1 MSRKAGSSPFPI
13 RFPSPVKHYS
23 RKVVASGIHFS
34 RHKGRTWLIEKTK
47 PEILFVDDEESI
59 RATLPLVLE
68 SFGFKV
74 TSAANTRDATRL
86 IRDRQFDALIA
97 DLNIDR
103 QGDGFSIVRTM
114 RSTQPEASTFI
125 LTGYP
130 ESETALEAIRQ
141 QVDDYFVKPADV
153 REIAQA
159 IEHKVHKKRP
169 AARIERPRLA
179 DLVRQH
185 RDQLVKAWL
194 AEVGADLNIAAIKL
208 SESQRKDHLPALLDQ
223 ILAAAKG
230 SPDSRGAAAQHGE
243 ARAKQGYTIPMLL
256 REARALHKVLGL
268 FVQEHQSEIGV
279 NHLVSDMTRI
289 FERVDLLAEEFAQS
303 FLEQAPA
310 LMKSKSSAS

>member
-1 MSRKAGSSPFPI
+1 
-13 RFPSPVKHYS
+13 
-23 RKVVASGIHFS
+23 
-34 RHKGRTWLIEKTK
+34 LIEKTK

-74 TSAANTRDATRL
+74 TSAANTGDAIRL
-86 IRDRQFDALIA
+86 IADQEFDALIA

-103 QGDGFSIVRTM
+103 QGDGFTIVSAM
-114 RSTQPEASTFI
+114 RSTHPEAGTFI

-153 REIAQA
+153 RQIAQA
-159 IEHKVHKKRP
+159 IENKLQKKRP
-169 AARIERPRLA
+169 PVQIGPPRLG
-179 DLVRQH
+179 DLVRQY

-194 AEVGADLNIAAIKL
+194 AEVGTDLNIAAIKL
-208 SESQRKDHLPALLDQ
+208 SEAQRKDHLPALLDQ
-223 ILAAAKG
+223 ALAAKG
-230 SPDSRGAAAQHGE
+230 SGAGAESRGAAVQHGQ

-268 FVQEHQSEIGV
+268 FIQEHQSEIGV

-289 FERVDLLAEEFAQS
+289 YENIDLLAEESAES
-303 FLEQAPA
+303 FLEQASA
-310 LMKSKSSAS
+310 VMKWKSSAS

>member
-1 MSRKAGSSPFPI
+1 M
-13 RFPSPVKHYS
+13 
-23 RKVVASGIHFS
+23 
-34 RHKGRTWLIEKTK
+34 EKTK

-74 TSAANTRDATRL
+74 TSAANTCDAMRL
-86 IRDRQFDALIA
+86 IRDQQFDALIA

-103 QGDGFSIVRTM
+103 QGDGFTIVSAM
-114 RSTQPEASTFI
+114 RSTQPEAGAFI

-130 ESETALEAIRQ
+130 ESETAFEAIRQ
-141 QVDDYFVKPADV
+141 QVDDYFVKPADI
-153 REIAQA
+153 RQIAQA
-159 IEHKVHKKRP
+159 IENKLRQKRP
-169 AARIERPRLA
+169 ALPIVPRLA

-194 AEVGADLNIAAIKL
+194 AEVGTDLNIAAIKL
-208 SESQRKDHLPALLDQ
+208 SEAQRKDHLPALLDQ
-223 ILAAAKG
+223 ALTESKG
-230 SPDSRGAAAQHGE
+230 RDARVESRGAAAQHGQ

-268 FVQEHQSEIGV
+268 FVEEHQFEIAV

-289 FERVDLLAEEFAQS
+289 YESIDLLAEESAQS
-303 FLEQAPA
+303 FLEQAS
-310 LMKSKSSAS
+310 LVMKWKSSAS

>member
-1 MSRKAGSSPFPI
+1 
-13 RFPSPVKHYS
+13 
-23 RKVVASGIHFS
+23 
-34 RHKGRTWLIEKTK
+34 LIEKTK

-74 TSAANTRDATRL
+74 TSAASTSDAMRL
-86 IRDRQFDALIA
+86 IAARQFDALIA

-103 QGDGFSIVRTM
+103 QGDGFTIVSAM

-130 ESETALEAIRQ
+130 ESETAMEAIRQ

-153 REIAQA
+153 RQIAQA

-185 RDQLVKAWL
+185 RDRLVKAWL
-194 AEVGADLNIAAIKL
+194 AEVGTDLNIAAIKL
-208 SESQRKDHLPALLDQ
+208 SESQRKDHLPAWLDQ

-230 SPDSRGAAAQHGE
+230 SPESRGAAAQHGE

-289 FERVDLLAEEFAQS
+289 FERIDLLAEESAQS
-303 FLEQAPA
+303 FLEQAPT

>member
-1 MSRKAGSSPFPI
+1 MM
-13 RFPSPVKHYS
+13 
-23 RKVVASGIHFS
+23 
-34 RHKGRTWLIEKTK
+34 EKTK

-74 TSAANTRDATRL
+74 TAAASTSDAIRL
-86 IRDRQFDALIA
+86 IRDQPFDALVA

-103 QGDGFSIVRTM
+103 QGDGFTIVRAM

-141 QVDDYFVKPADV
+141 QVDEYFVKPADV

-159 IEHKVHKKRP
+159 IEHKLHKKRP
-169 AARIERPRLA
+169 TARMERARLA

-194 AEVGADLNIAAIKL
+194 AELGTDLDIAAIKL

-223 ILAAAKG
+223 VLAAGKG
-230 SPDSRGAAAQHGE
+230 SPESRGAAAQHGQ

-268 FVQEHQSEIGV
+268 FVQEHQSKIAV

-289 FERVDLLAEEFAQS
+289 FESIDLLGEESAES
-303 FLEQAPA
+303 FLAQAPT
-310 LMKSKSSAS
+310 LTKSKSSAS

>member
-1 MSRKAGSSPFPI
+1 M
-13 RFPSPVKHYS
+13 
-23 RKVVASGIHFS
+23 
-34 RHKGRTWLIEKTK
+34 TEKTK

-74 TSAANTRDATRL
+74 TSAASTCEAIRL
-86 IRDRQFDALIA
+86 IADRQFDALIA
-97 DLNIDR
+97 DLNIDG
-103 QGDGFSIVRTM
+103 QGDGFTIVRAM
-114 RSTQPEASTFI
+114 RSAQPQASAFI

-153 REIAQA
+153 REIAHA
-159 IEHKVHKKRP
+159 IEHKLHKKRP
-169 AARIERPRLA
+169 ARTERPRLA

-194 AEVGADLNIAAIKL
+194 AEVGADLTIAAIKL
-208 SESQRKDHLPALLDQ
+208 SESQRKDHLPALFDQ
-223 ILAAAKG
+223 VLAAAKG
-230 SPDSRGAAAQHGE
+230 SRTSPESHGAAAQHGE

-256 REARALHKVLGL
+256 REARALHKILGL
-268 FVQEHQSEIGV
+268 FVQEHQSELAV
-279 NHLVSDMTRI
+279 NHLVSDMTRLYESI
-289 FERVDLLAEEFAQS
+289 DLLAEESAQS

-310 LMKSKSSAS
+310 LMKWKSSAS